1 MPLLRIAAQ
10 APFLPALAVRHPAA
24 LSPERALGELSLHA
38 SPETRSPDGAHGI
51 ALHRAGAAR
60 DRPVGPFDYPRPLRR
75 FAGPRPAQR
84 YDLALARYRPG
95 GGSALWLAAHV
106 SADTFYFKSL
116 MQTLVARA
124 SATVG
129 GAVLHSGLVESDGR
143 GLLLVGGSGSG
154 KSSLAAFA
162 LLAGA
167 RFVSDDMVLIARD
180 GERFAGRAFRAYSL
194 LRPATFEAL
203 PDGLARLTVKVTAEE
218 GTKHLLTRDRLGER
232 AVERAPIDALLLP
245 RVDAAA
251 PATGDGFSLVDVPKS
266 AAVARLLGCL
276 DTSPFLP
283 GLEAERAAAAASIV
297 EVART
302 LPCFEVAMSSRFL
315 TEPGACVR
323 RLLGEVLRRIGA
335 R

>member
-1 MPLLRIAAQ
+1 MT
-10 APFLPALAVRHPAA
+10 HPDG
-24 LSPERALGELSLHA
+24 LSPERALEELSLA
-38 SPETRSPDGAHGI
+38 GSSDARCRDPAHGI
-51 ALHRAGAAR
+51 ALYRAGAAP
-60 DRPVGPFDYPRPLRR
+60 DRSIGPFDYAHGLRR
-75 FAGPRPAQR
+75 YAGPRPGQR
-84 YDLALARYRPG
+84 YDLALVRYRPG

-129 GAVLHSGLVESDGR
+129 GAVVHSGLIERNGR

-167 RFVSDDMVLIARD
+167 RFVSDDMVMIARD
-180 GERFAGRAFRAYSL
+180 GARFAGRAFRAYSL
-194 LRPATFEAL
+194 LRPATLDAL
-203 PDGLARLTVKVTAEE
+203 PESLASLTVKVTAEE
-218 GTKHLLTRDRLGER
+218 GTKHLLRRERLGER

-251 PATGDGFSLVDVPKS
+251 PATGDGFALSDVPKS
-266 AAVARLLGCL
+266 TAVARLLGCL
-276 DTSPFLP
+276 DASPFLP
-283 GLEAERAAAAASIV
+283 GLEAERTAAAASIV
-297 EVART
+297 ELAKR

-315 TEPGACVR
+315 TEPGPCAD
-323 RLLGEVLRRIGA
+323 RLLDAVSRRIGS